1 MGFEDQRNASRN
13 GADRLDCV
21 GALRVFSDQQRR
33 SGSNMTLLG
42 EGLCS
47 VGDFSASSG
56 MISARLEGERVRTCS
71 VVAVN
76 QEGESVADDSPG
88 IRMME
93 LEESLCLSIL

>member
-1 MGFEDQRNASRN
+1 MSSTE
-13 GADRLDCV
+13 
-21 GALRVFSDQQRR
+21 
-33 SGSNMTLLG
+33 
-42 EGLCS
+42 
-47 VGDFSASSG
+47 ASSG